1 MINNQGDAALD
12 CSLIKKQEIKT
23 AIIGNIFIWSLVFFA
38 GWIECL

>member
-1 MINNQGDAALD
+1 MINNQGVALRKE
-12 CSLIKKQEIKT
+12 SLIKKQEIKT